1 MSKSYEHQII
11 KDTSTGKFY
20 FIAED
25 VNYDDDEEPR
35 EPGDLN
41 LMEIRAV
48 GGPYETSDSA
58 FETMKV
64 SCGNPG
70 WGAETKEI
78 DEGDP
83 YLNAIKALL
92 LEASR
97 VTRTR
102 YLKYGQFSGA
112 WREALDEMRAKKNDE
127 PGF

>member
-25 VNYDDDEEPR
+25 VNDDDEGEPR

-58 FETMKV
+58 FETMKA

-70 WGAETKEI
+70 WGAQTTEI

-83 YLNAIKALL
+83 YLMAIKGLL
-92 LEASR
+92 LNGSK

-102 YLKYGQFSGA
+102 HLKYGQFSGA